1 MVVLQKKKF
10 FRFSVDV
17 FCAGRIL
24 ALSYKHLL
32 NMNRA
37 IKTETFQPTFKN
49 SKRLAK
55 LTVRGQKTQ
64 TINRALDSYYGKQV
78 PGLADVALRI
88 LNALEKDGASAADV
102 KLCRSLCEEALGA

>member
-1 MVVLQKKKF
+1 VVVLQKKKF
-10 FRFSVDV
+10 FRFSVDLWRGSV
-17 FCAGRIL
+17 IVCV
-24 ALSYKHLL
+24 SYNT

-37 IKTETFQPTFKN
+37 IKTETFQPTLKN

-64 TINRALDSYYGKQV
+64 IINRALDSYYGKQV

-102 KLCRSLCEEALGA
+102 KLCRALCEEALGA